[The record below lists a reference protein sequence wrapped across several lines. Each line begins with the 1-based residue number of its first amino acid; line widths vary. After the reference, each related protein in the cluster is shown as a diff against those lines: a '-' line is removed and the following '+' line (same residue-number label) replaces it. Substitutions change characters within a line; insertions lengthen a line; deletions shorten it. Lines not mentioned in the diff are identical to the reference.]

1 MFASFLCNIWQ
12 VGQFGI
18 GHKCVY
24 KNVIRLIDA
33 FIIANSLKRQ
43 NIIHMNK
50 HPPPL
55 QCLAPSHCR
64 RETGD
69 PQITSLP
76 HSEGLNGSFDIVLI
90 NTCLKAFQSS
100 CYFKKCHSRTWHR
113 AKTNWCT
120 DHGINDMCVFVRA
133 CLSVCLCAAEA
144 AFFYCKAVFA
154 ESVPSQGF
162 PKFWVIY
169 RAQIFCQCIFSF

>member
-1 MFASFLCNIWQ
+1 
-12 VGQFGI
+12 
-18 GHKCVY
+18 
-24 KNVIRLIDA
+24 
-33 FIIANSLKRQ
+33 
-43 NIIHMNK
+43 MNK

-120 DHGINDMCVFVRA
+120 DHGINYVCVFVF
-133 CLSVCLCAAEA
+133 CVPVCLCVYVQLKRPFSIARLCSLSL
-144 AFFYCKAVFA
+144 YLVKVFLSFGSFTVLRYSA
-154 ESVPSQGF
+154 NAYSL
-162 PKFWVIY
+162 
-169 RAQIFCQCIFSF
+169 FSAR